1 MSLHPATVSEPSLG
15 SISSPNPTTI
25 GEIQVSNAMAHNL
38 CPPLMEMVEEKDKA
52 IMISPKEIKLPEQ
65 RGTEMTRD
73 FQCKHY
79 PFMISS

>member
-1 MSLHPATVSEPSLG
+1 MPLHHAAVSEPSLG
-15 SISSPNPTTI
+15 STSSSDSITI
-25 GEIQVSNAMAHNL
+25 GEAQVPSTMAHEL

-73 FQCKHY
+73 FQCKHNHS
-79 PFMISS
+79 MISS